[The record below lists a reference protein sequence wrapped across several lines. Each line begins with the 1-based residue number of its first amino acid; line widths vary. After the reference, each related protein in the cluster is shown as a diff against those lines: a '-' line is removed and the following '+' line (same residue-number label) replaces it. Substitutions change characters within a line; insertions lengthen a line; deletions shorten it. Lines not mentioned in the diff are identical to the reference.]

1 MAAIQPHPYAELT
14 PTLILDAVE
23 REGYRCS
30 GHLLALN
37 SYENRVFQ
45 IGLEDAPPL
54 VAKFY
59 RPGRWSDAAILE
71 EHAFALELAAHEI
84 PIVAPFTNAHEE
96 TLFLHA
102 GFRFALYPR
111 HGGHAPPLDDSQN
124 LETLG
129 RFIGRI
135 HAIGSLRRFQH
146 RGDLDVHEFGWEP
159 RRYLLESDH
168 LPGYLSQQY
177 ADITQDLLQLI
188 ETRLAQVAPASIR
201 LHGDLHIGNILWRD
215 ASAHLVDLD
224 DSRNGP
230 AIQDLWMLL
239 AGEYDSASAS
249 LDSLLRGYTQFQDF
263 DPTQLS
269 LIEPLRSLRMIHYA
283 AWLARRWDDPA
294 FPSAFPWF
302 GNPRYWETHLQ
313 DLREQRAKL
322 DEEPLRWPG

>member
-1 MAAIQPHPYAELT
+1 MALSATHPYAELT

-30 GHLLALN
+30 GHLLTLN

-54 VAKFY
+54 VVKFY
-59 RPGRWSDAAILE
+59 RPARWSDAAILE

-84 PIVAPFTNAHEE
+84 PVVAPLMDAQEA
-96 TLFLHA
+96 TLFRHA

-111 HGGHAPPLDDSQN
+111 HGGHAPPLDDPHN
-124 LETLG
+124 LEMLG

-135 HAIGSLRRFQH
+135 HAIGSLRRFRH

-159 RRYLLESDH
+159 RRYLLASGH
-168 LPGYLSQQY
+168 LPAYLSQQY
-177 ADITQDLLQLI
+177 ADLTQDLLQLI
-188 ETRLAQVAPASIR
+188 ETRQMQVEPTRIR

-215 ASAHLVDLD
+215 AGAHLVDLD

-230 AIQDLWMLL
+230 AVQDLWMLL
-239 AGEYDSASAS
+239 AGEDASVAAS
-249 LDSLLRGYTQFQDF
+249 LDCLLRGYTRFQNF
-263 DPTQLS
+263 DPAQLS

-302 GNPRYWETHLQ
+302 GNPRYWEVHLQ

-322 DEEPLRWPG
+322 DEEPLRWPA